1 MLLQSQSTSTRT
13 ITTAHLAQ
21 TMTLLGLTALELR
34 ERIETE
40 LATNPALELIEDR
53 YCPSCQRPLAS
64 AGPCP
69 ICSRPP
75 ANKSEEPIVFVSP
88 REDFNYSSSTVTT
101 TENSY
106 DEYTAEQDNL
116 ATYVLQQ
123 IAPELAP
130 EDYYLTVHIL
140 TCLDEDGLLS
150 VPLVE
155 IANYQHV
162 PISRV
167 ERVIHLIQ
175 HADPI
180 GVGSSTPQ
188 GALQVQ
194 LEILAESMPVP
205 PLASRVIQE
214 GMELLCRNQ
223 YHELAKIFNCPTST
237 IKDIA
242 HFISSNLNPFP
253 ARAFWGDNHQ
263 TAPKAEGVYYHPD
276 IIISKLNEEENP
288 PLVIEVISPLAGK
301 LRVNPLFREAIHQAP
316 KQKSEQWHSDME
328 RASLLV
334 KCIQQRNHTIVR
346 LMQKIAGFQKK
357 FILKGDAFL
366 LPVTR
371 ASMARDLGVHE
382 STISRAVSSKT
393 VQLPN
398 GKIIPMGKFFDRSLH
413 IRTELIKII
422 AQESKPLT
430 DTEIADIL
438 KKQGYSIA
446 RRTIAK
452 YRAIEGI
459 MPAHLRAKF
468 HKQTS
473 GFDPIL
479 AHAG

>member
-1 MLLQSQSTSTRT
+1 MLLQTQSTSTRP

-34 ERIETE
+34 ERIENE
-40 LATNPALELIEDR
+40 LATNPALELIDDR
-53 YCPSCQRPLAS
+53 YCPTCQRPLAY

-69 ICSRPP
+69 ICSRPQG
-75 ANKSEEPIVFVSP
+75 NQLEEPIVFVSP
-88 REDFNYSSSTVTT
+88 REDFNYSGSSLSTS
-101 TENSY
+101 ENPY
-106 DEYTAEQDNL
+106 DEYTAEQDDL
-116 ATYVLQQ
+116 STYVLQQ
-123 IAPELAP
+123 IAPELSP
-130 EDYYLTVHIL
+130 EDYHLAIHIL

-150 VPLVE
+150 VPLAE
-155 IANYQHV
+155 IASFQHV
-162 PISRV
+162 PIARV
-167 ERVIHLIQ
+167 EKVIDLIQ

-188 GALQVQ
+188 GALQIQ
-194 LEILAESMPVP
+194 LEVLSESSHVP

-214 GMELLCRNQ
+214 GMELLSRNQ
-223 YHELAKIFNCPTST
+223 YHELAKIFNVSTST
-237 IKDIA
+237 IKEIA
-242 HFISSNLNPFP
+242 QYISSNLNPFP
-253 ARAFWGDNHQ
+253 ARAFWGNNHQ
-263 TAPKAEGVYYHPD
+263 TTPKAEEVYYHPD

-288 PLVIEVISPLAGK
+288 PLIIEVISPLVGK
-301 LRVNPLFREAIHQAP
+301 LRVNPLFREAIHNAP
-316 KQKSEQWHSDME
+316 KQKSEQWQADIE

-346 LMQKIAGFQKK
+346 LMQKIAGLQKS

-366 LPVTR
+366 LPFTR
-371 ASMARDLGVHE
+371 ASMARELNVHE

-398 GKIIPMGKFFDRSLH
+398 GRIIPMGKFFDRSLH

-422 AQESKPLT
+422 TQENKPLT

-438 KKQGYSIA
+438 KKRGYSIA
-446 RRTIAK
+446 RRTVAK

-468 HKQTS
+468 HTQS
-473 GFDPIL
+473 SRSNPIL
-479 AHAG
+479 AHTS